1 MAVPVSCCLRRVLAQ
16 CPRYVFPRIDQRVS
30 AVPCSINI
38 QQSSRPCAA
47 AAKSEK
53 NPAKDATWKNSG
65 TVTAKRENTCR
76 PLASRPVDDV
86 YLVWLYKRPI
96 YEVEVALDML
106 RKFQEL
112 DFTNPK
118 QYIYVNITLDM
129 TQEKKKKVEPF
140 ASTICFPHPFAEEI
154 NKVLVFTENE
164 GQAEIAKANGAAFVG
179 GTELI
184 QEILDDAIQADF
196 YIAVPEMIGKLYL
209 LKSKLRKKF
218 PNSRKKSLGPDIPK
232 MLEFFKTGHEYM
244 VEEDC
249 LIKTRIGRLNMPNEQ
264 ILANLDA
271 VIKDICTYRPLNYGP
286 FVQRLVI
293 RSSTSEG
300 LLIPADR
307 FLPQVKD
314 VEEEEE
320 DSE

>member
-1 MAVPVSCCLRRVLAQ
+1 MAVSVSCCLRRVLAQ
-16 CPRYVFPRIDQRVS
+16 CRRYVFPRIDQRVS
-30 AVPCSINI
+30 AVSCSINI
-38 QQSSRPCAA
+38 QQSSRPYAA
-47 AAKSEK
+47 ATKSAKK
-53 NPAKDATWKNSG
+53 TAKEATWKNSG
-65 TVTAKRENTCR
+65 TETAKRENTC
-76 PLASRPVDDV
+76 RPVDDV
-86 YLVWLYKRPI
+86 YLVWLYKRPM

-140 ASTICFPHPFAEEI
+140 VSTICFPHPFVEEI

-196 YIAVPEMIGKLYL
+196 YIAVPGMIGKLYL
-209 LKSKLRKKF
+209 LKDKLRKKF
-218 PNSRKKSLGPDIPK
+218 PSSRRKSLGPDIPK
-232 MLEFFKTGHEYM
+232 MLEFFKMGHEYM

-271 VIKDICTYRPLNYGP
+271 VVKDICTYRPLNYGP

-320 DSE
+320 DAE